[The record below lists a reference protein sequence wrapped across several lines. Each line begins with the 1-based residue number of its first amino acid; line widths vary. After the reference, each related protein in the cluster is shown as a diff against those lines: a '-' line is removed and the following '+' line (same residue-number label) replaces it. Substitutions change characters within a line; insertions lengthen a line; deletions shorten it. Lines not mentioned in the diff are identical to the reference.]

1 MEIVAE
7 TGSAEKV
14 VKVVMEPSMMY
25 MLPPMM

>member
-14 VKVVMEPSMMY
+14 VKVVTEPAMMY
-25 MLPPMM
+25 SFYQKV

>member
-14 VKVVMEPSMMY
+14 VKVVTEPAMMY